1 MTGSRATSRTRFTEV
16 MRDAMVFAS
25 QTDDPRA
32 FLQAWLEGD
41 WPRLRQ
47 EWPAYDVPVDLAA
60 GKLDLGTQDIVE
72 EAFVAGLTAFE
83 CGEDR
88 AANPFPIDSEQHR
101 AWNHGWTLAQR
112 NDDQRV

>member
-1 MTGSRATSRTRFTEV
+1 MTGSWATSRTRIGEI

-25 QTDDPRA
+25 QADDAQA

-47 EWPAYDVPVDLAA
+47 EWPAYKVPRDLEA
-60 GKLDLGTQDIVE
+60 GEFGLAMPDAVE

-83 CGEDR
+83 QGD
-88 AANPFPIDSEQHR
+88 AAATNPNPTNSTRHQ
-101 AWNHGWTLAQR
+101 AWSSGWTLAQQMH
-112 NDDQRV
+112 DYG

>member
-1 MTGSRATSRTRFTEV
+1 MKGSRVSSRTRIGDI

-47 EWPAYDVPVDLAA
+47 EWPAYDVPRDLEA
-60 GKLDLGTQDIVE
+60 GELGSAMPDAVE

-88 AANPFPIDSEQHR
+88 AANPFPIDLEQHR